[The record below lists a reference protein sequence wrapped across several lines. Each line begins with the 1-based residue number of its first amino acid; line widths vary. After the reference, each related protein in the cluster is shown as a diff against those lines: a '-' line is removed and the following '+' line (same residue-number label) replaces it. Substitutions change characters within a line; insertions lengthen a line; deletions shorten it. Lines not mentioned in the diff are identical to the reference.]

1 MIRTNFCCLRLK
13 QQKLVWVVLLVFIS
27 KKLNGRQERTNYS
40 MEYFLQCLEKIEMVS
55 GVLCIETFW
64 NHCFFGSYIYHFTNG

>member
-1 MIRTNFCCLRLK
+1 MRLK

-27 KKLNGRQERTNYS
+27 RIFLNGRQERTNYS

-55 GVLCIETFW
+55 GVFRIETFW
-64 NHCFFGSYIYHFTNG
+64 NHWFFGSYIYHFTNG